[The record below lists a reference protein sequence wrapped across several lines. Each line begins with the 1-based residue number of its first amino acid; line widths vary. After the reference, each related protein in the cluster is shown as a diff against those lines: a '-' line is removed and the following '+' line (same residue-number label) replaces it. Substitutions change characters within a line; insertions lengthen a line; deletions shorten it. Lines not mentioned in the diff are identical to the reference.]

1 MKAQAYLC
9 LALLILGFIV
19 IDPVMA
25 EEEDD
30 GFTIT
35 QNIKTSKR
43 RTGSDVLKDIQSDPD
58 GIANVVVFM
67 KDDKDNSISQ
77 KNNKEELALYE
88 KFFDQL
94 DEGWEGCDV
103 ASDIMVDV
111 VEVSEPLSIE
121 LNTKITIHD
130 DEFKIRT
137 MVMTLMDGHGY
148 KI

>member
-137 MVMTLMDGHGY
+137 MVMPLMDGHGY